1 MILPRSLHLRRLAAL
16 VRKESLQIG
25 RDPSALLIAV
35 VLPLLLL
42 FLFGYGVSFDLR
54 RSPVCLVVEQQSEA
68 ASALAASFQASRF
81 FDVGNDVTTGKCEEG
96 LTAGRVNAVVVI
108 PSDFSNRLYSYD
120 PAPMQ
125 ILVDGSDPN
134 TAGLMANYIA
144 GTWRTWLAIDADR
157 RGLRTASRL
166 QVTARYR
173 YNPEKESRN
182 FLLPGLV
189 AIIMT
194 LIGTMLTS
202 LVVSRE
208 WERGTMEAMMAT
220 PLSVFELLLGKII
233 PYYVLGMAAL
243 GVTTTIAVWLFGV
256 PFQGSVPV
264 LAAVSSVFLLTT
276 LGQGLL
282 ISTLAR
288 NQFVATQAALFSAFL
303 PGFLLS
309 GLVYEIGSM
318 PWPIRLFTYVV
329 PARYFVPS
337 MQTMFMAG
345 DEPGVLIPNSL
356 ALLAMATVL
365 FAIVARKTP
374 RRLDG

>member
-1 MILPRSLHLRRLAAL
+1 MISPPARLRRLMAL
-16 VRKESLQIG
+16 VRKETLQIG
-25 RDPSALLIAV
+25 RDPSSLLIAV

-54 RSPVCLVVEQQSEA
+54 RSPICLVVEQPSAA
-68 ASALAASFQASRF
+68 ASGLVASFQASRF
-81 FDVGNDVTTGKCEEG
+81 FDVRSDVTTKACEEE
-96 LTAGRVNAVVVI
+96 LVAGTINAEVVI
-108 PSDFSNRLYSYD
+108 PSDFLNRLEAYD

-134 TAGLMANYIA
+134 TAGLMANYIG
-144 GTWRTWLAIDADR
+144 GTWRIWQAIEADS
-157 RGLRTASRL
+157 RGVSGAARL
-166 QVTARYR
+166 QVTSRYR

-189 AIIMT
+189 AVIMT
-194 LIGTMLTS
+194 LIGTMLTA

-220 PLSVFELLLGKII
+220 PLSVFELLMGKLI
-233 PYYVLGMAAL
+233 PYYLLGMAAL
-243 GVTTTIAVWLFGV
+243 AVTTGITIWLFDV
-256 PFQGSVPV
+256 PFRGSI
-264 LAAVSSVFLLTT
+264 LALVAVSSAFLLTT

-309 GLVYEIGSM
+309 GLVYEIASM
-318 PWPIRLFTYVV
+318 PWPIRLFTYLV

-337 MQTMFMAG
+337 LQTLFLAG
-345 DEPGVLIPNSL
+345 DVAGVLVPNGL
-356 ALLAMATVL
+356 ALLAMATLLLGV
-365 FAIVARKTP
+365 VARKTP

>member
-1 MILPRSLHLRRLAAL
+1 MPNGHRLLRLAAL
-16 VRKESLQIG
+16 IRKEGLQIG
-25 RDPSALLIAV
+25 RDPSSLLIAV

-54 RSPVCLVVEQQSEA
+54 QSPICLVVEQPSAA
-68 ASALAASFQASRF
+68 ASGLAASFQASRF
-81 FDVGNDVTTGKCEEG
+81 FRLHSDVTTKGCQEE
-96 LTAGRVNAVVVI
+96 LIAGRVDAVVVV
-108 PSDFSNRLYSYD
+108 PLDFANRLAGND
-120 PAPMQ
+120 PAPLK

-144 GTWRTWLAIDADR
+144 GTWRTWQAIEA
-157 RGLRTASRL
+157 ASRGGAATAAGL

-194 LIGTMLTS
+194 LIGTMLTA
-202 LVVSRE
+202 LVVARE

-220 PLSVFELLLGKII
+220 PLSVFELLLGKLI
-233 PYYVLGMAAL
+233 PYYLLGMAAL
-243 GVTTTIAVWLFGV
+243 AVTTTIAIWLFGV
-256 PFQGSVPV
+256 PFRGSV
-264 LAAVSSVFLLTT
+264 LALAGVSTVFLLTT

-288 NQFVATQAALFSAFL
+288 NQFVATQAAMFSAFL

-309 GLVYEIGSM
+309 GLVYEIASM
-318 PWPIRLFTYVV
+318 PWPIRLFTYLV

-337 MQTMFMAG
+337 LQTLFLAG
-345 DEPGVLIPNSL
+345 DEVGVLLPNSL

-365 FAIVARKTP
+365 FAVVARKTP
-374 RRLDG
+374 KRLDG

>member
-1 MILPRSLHLRRLAAL
+1 MSGPAFAGWRRLAAL
-16 VRKESLQIG
+16 IRKEALQIG
-25 RDPSALLIAV
+25 RDPSSLLIAV
-35 VLPLLLL
+35 VLPLILL

-54 RSPVCLVVEQQSEA
+54 RSPVCLVVEQQGSA
-68 ASALAASFQASRF
+68 ASELAASFQASRF
-81 FDVGNDVTTGKCEEG
+81 FNTTYDVTTRRCRQE
-96 LTAGRVNAVVVI
+96 LVAGRINAVVVI
-108 PSDFSNRLYSYD
+108 PSDFANRFYSND
-120 PAPMQ
+120 PAPVQ

-144 GTWRTWLAIDADR
+144 GTWRTWLAIEADR
-157 RGLRTASRL
+157 QGRGTASGL
-166 QVTARYR
+166 DVTARYR

-194 LIGTMLTS
+194 LIGTMLTA

-220 PLSVFELLLGKII
+220 PLSVTELLLGKLI
-233 PYYVLGMAAL
+233 PYYVLGMLAL
-243 GVTTTIAVWLFGV
+243 GVTTTIAIWLFGV
-256 PFQGSVPV
+256 PFRGSVVV
-264 LAAVSSVFLLTT
+264 LAIVSSIFLLTT

-318 PWPIRLFTYVV
+318 PLPIRLFTYIV

-337 MQTMFMAG
+337 MQTMFLAG
-345 DEPGVLIPNSL
+345 DEAGVLIPNCL
-356 ALLAMATVL
+356 ALLAMTTVL
-365 FAIVARKTP
+365 FAVVAWKTP
-374 RRLDG
+374 RRLDE

>member
-1 MILPRSLHLRRLAAL
+1 MTSRVQHLRRLMAL
-16 VRKESLQIG
+16 VRKETLQIG
-25 RDPSALLIAV
+25 RDPSSLLIAV

-54 RSPVCLVVEQQSEA
+54 QSPICLVVEQPSMA
-68 ASALAASFQASRF
+68 ASELATSFRTSRF
-81 FDVGNDVTTGKCEEG
+81 FRVQSDVTTRDCQEE
-96 LTAGRVNAVVVI
+96 LVAGRVNAVVVI
-108 PSDFSNRLYSYD
+108 PSDFANRLSGND
-120 PAPMQ
+120 LAPMQ
-125 ILVDGSDPN
+125 VLVDGSDPN
-134 TAGLMANYIA
+134 TAGLMANYIG
-144 GTWRTWLAIDADR
+144 GTWQTWQTIEANS
-157 RGLRTASRL
+157 RGRSGAGRL

-189 AIIMT
+189 AVIMT
-194 LIGTMLTS
+194 LIGTMLTA

-220 PLSVFELLLGKII
+220 PLSVFELLLGKLI
-233 PYYVLGMAAL
+233 PYYLLGMAAL

-256 PFQGSVPV
+256 PFRGSVLV
-264 LAAVSSVFLLTT
+264 LAGVSTVFLLTT

-282 ISTLAR
+282 ISTLAK

-309 GLVYEIGSM
+309 GLVYEIPSM
-318 PWPIRLFTYVV
+318 PLPIRLFTYLV

-337 MQTMFMAG
+337 LQTLFLAG
-345 DEPGVLIPNSL
+345 DEAGVLVPDSL
-356 ALLAMATVL
+356 ALLGMATLL
-365 FAIVARKTP
+365 FIVVIRKTP

>member
-1 MILPRSLHLRRLAAL
+1 MTPRDRLRRLTAL
-16 VRKESLQIG
+16 VRKETLQIG
-25 RDPSALLIAV
+25 RDPSSLLIAV

-54 RSPVCLVVEQQSEA
+54 RSPICLVVEQQSAA
-68 ASALAASFQASRF
+68 ASELTASFLASRF
-81 FDVGNDVTTGKCEEG
+81 FSVQGAVTTRDCQED
-96 LTAGRVNAVVVI
+96 LVAGRVNAVVVI
-108 PSDFSNRLYSYD
+108 PSDFANRLYARD

-134 TAGLMANYIA
+134 TAGLMANYIS
-144 GTWRTWLAIDADR
+144 GTWQTWQAIEADS
-157 RGLRTASRL
+157 RGRGVAPRL
-166 QVTARYR
+166 GVTARYR

-189 AIIMT
+189 AVIMT
-194 LIGTMLTS
+194 LIGTMLTA

-220 PLSVFELLLGKII
+220 PLSVFELLLGKLI
-233 PYYVLGMAAL
+233 PYYLLGMAAL
-243 GVTTTIAVWLFGV
+243 GVTTTIAVWLFDV
-256 PFQGSVPV
+256 PFRGSVLV
-264 LAAVSSVFLLTT
+264 LVAVSTVFLLTT

-282 ISTLAR
+282 ISTLAK

-309 GLVYEIGSM
+309 GLVYEIPSM

-337 MQTMFMAG
+337 MQTMFLAG
-345 DEPGVLIPNSL
+345 DVPGVLVPNSL
-356 ALLAMATVL
+356 ALLVIATVL
-365 FAIVARKTP
+365 FAVVAKKTP
-374 RRLDG
+374 KRLDG

>member
-1 MILPRSLHLRRLAAL
+1 MMWSPNRPRRLMAL
-16 VRKESLQIG
+16 IRKESLQIG
-25 RDPSALLIAV
+25 RDPSSLLIAV

-54 RSPVCLVVEQQSEA
+54 RSPICLVVEQPSGA
-68 ASALAASFQASRF
+68 ASGLATSFRASRF
-81 FDVGNDVTTGKCEEG
+81 FDVRSDVTTKGCQEE
-96 LTAGRVNAVVVI
+96 LVAGRVNAVVVI
-108 PSDFSNRLYSYD
+108 PSDFVNRLAGRD
-120 PAPMQ
+120 LAPIQ

-134 TAGLMANYIA
+134 TAGLMANYIG
-144 GTWRTWLAIDADR
+144 GTWRTWQAIEADS
-157 RGLRTASRL
+157 RGLSSALRL

-189 AIIMT
+189 AVIMT
-194 LIGTMLTS
+194 LIGTMLTA

-220 PLSVFELLLGKII
+220 PLSVFDLLMGKLI
-233 PYYVLGMAAL
+233 PYYLLGMAAL
-243 GVTTTIAVWLFGV
+243 AVTTGITIWLFDV
-256 PFQGSVPV
+256 PFRGSVLV
-264 LAAVSSVFLLTT
+264 LVLVSTAFLLTT

-309 GLVYEIGSM
+309 GLVYEIPSM
-318 PWPIRLFTYVV
+318 PWPIRLFTYLV

-337 MQTMFMAG
+337 LQTLFLAG
-345 DEPGVLIPNSL
+345 DVTGVLIPNTL
-356 ALLAMATVL
+356 ALLAMATLL
-365 FAIVARKTP
+365 FVVVAWKTP
-374 RRLDG
+374 NRLDG